1 LTTPVSSN
9 EESELL
15 SFNKNN
21 WYFGIGLGESKHE
34 YTESD
39 LEFTGL
45 DNQVVDFSDNAGKIF
60 AGYKASNSFSIEG
73 GYVDLGKS
81 SRSGSSSSGGNTDNA
96 SGYDEYY
103 GLNIVGVGNMPVNN
117 KISLIVKGGLFKW
130 WNHSVVDVSGS
141 GQVFENQNDS
151 DDTFDGTVFTYGIGI
166 DANVSNN
173 ISLRAEY
180 EVFDDIFSD
189 YIDNIDGG
197 YIKKDIDLVTL
208 NLIYHFDNNR
218 DIDYIENKS
227 RSPLYVLAMYGNSAN
242 KARMSGG
249 RYDGPIWNLKTNT
262 RRATDVSGDMS
273 DDKSSKAYKIAM
285 GYKVDSNISIEG
297 GYIDLGIVKS
307 KSAENAITGGGNALT
322 GSMTAQ
328 TDGLFIAGLLNKE
341 ISNDVSVFIE
351 GGIFYWEVDSE
362 IYNNLD
368 FNGVGGNRRG
378 WIENDKGLSPL
389 LGIGVDYKLNDRYK
403 IRIGFDRLFNIGT
416 NDTTGEGDIDLSA
429 IGMVYDF

>member
-1 LTTPVSSN
+1 MKTTDHKYMTALFYTLVLLTLTTPVSSN

-218 DIDYIENKS
+218 DIDYIQNIS
-227 RSPLYVLAMYGNSAN
+227 RSPLYVLAMYGNSAY

-249 RYDGPIWNLKTNT
+249 RSDGPIWNFKT
-262 RRATDVSGDMS
+262 
-273 DDKSSKAYKIAM
+273 KH
-285 GYKVDSNISIEG
+285 
-297 GYIDLGIVKS
+297 
-307 KSAENAITGGGNALT
+307 
-322 GSMTAQ
+322 
-328 TDGLFIAGLLNKE
+328 
-341 ISNDVSVFIE
+341 
-351 GGIFYWEVDSE
+351 
-362 IYNNLD
+362 
-368 FNGVGGNRRG
+368 
-378 WIENDKGLSPL
+378 
-389 LGIGVDYKLNDRYK
+389 
-403 IRIGFDRLFNIGT
+403 
-416 NDTTGEGDIDLSA
+416 
-429 IGMVYDF
+429 